1 MSLGRGF
8 VALDLG
14 TARTRTSRGSAIAD
28 RSSDVFGAA
37 PEDSAVPIRP
47 IRHGMVADPAACLR
61 LVRQALHDARPPD
74 EPLEQVLVGVPLAA
88 TQSDRRAVHTA
99 VVEAITGRPVTRGSV
114 TRVPA
119 AAGSGTGRA
128 SGASRGELPG
138 GLSGDGLA
146 DGAHGDRPPGDAEG
160 GGLASGARVDG
171 LPGGAAGGGLASGAR
186 GGGCGVWLVDEPVAA
201 AVGAGL
207 DVVGAEPLLLLD
219 VGAGIVEA
227 VAVREGAVFDAA
239 ALQLGATTSAG
250 LLPYALDGVVE
261 MTAALVRRLPDDV
274 RPSVPALTVTGGG
287 ARQRRL
293 LHRLQTALRMPVNA
307 VPEPEYATIRGLSR
321 MGRHPELASRI
332 SRQGR

>member
-1 MSLGRGF
+1 
-8 VALDLG
+8 
-14 TARTRTSRGSAIAD
+14 
-28 RSSDVFGAA
+28 
-37 PEDSAVPIRP
+37 
-47 IRHGMVADPAACLR
+47 
-61 LVRQALHDARPPD
+61 
-74 EPLEQVLVGVPLAA
+74 
-88 TQSDRRAVHTA
+88 
-99 VVEAITGRPVTRGSV
+99 
-114 TRVPA
+114 
-119 AAGSGTGRA
+119 
-128 SGASRGELPG
+128 
-138 GLSGDGLA
+138 
-146 DGAHGDRPPGDAEG
+146 
-160 GGLASGARVDG
+160 
-171 LPGGAAGGGLASGAR
+171 
-186 GGGCGVWLVDEPVAA
+186 VWLVDEPVAA

-207 DVVGAEPLLLLD
+207 DVVGAEPFLLLD

-293 LHRLQTALRMPVNA
+293 LHRLQTALRMPVNTL
-307 VPEPEYATIRGLSR
+307 PEPEYATIRGLSR

>member
-28 RSSDVFGAA
+28 RSSDVFGVA

-47 IRHGMVADPAACLR
+47 MRHGMVADPAACLR

-99 VVEAITGRPVTRGSV
+99 VVEAVTGRPVTRDSV
-114 TRVPA
+114 KRVPA
-119 AAGSGTGRA
+119 AAGSGAGRS
-128 SGASRGELPG
+128 SGASPDELPG

-146 DGAHGDRPPGDAEG
+146 DGAHGD
-160 GGLASGARVDG
+160 GLAG
-171 LPGGAAGGGLASGAR
+171 GAR

-207 DVVGAEPLLLLD
+207 DVVGAEPFLLLD

-293 LHRLQTALRMPVNA
+293 LHRLQTALRMPVNT
-307 VPEPEYATIRGLSR
+307 VPEPEYATIRGLSH

-332 SRQGR
+332 SRRGR